1 MFEHFGKASKCKNLK
16 REINKFMIFVELFSI
31 HETNRQK
38 MSKDIDDQN
47 NVVNQVDLTDIYRIL
62 YPKTAE

>member
-1 MFEHFGKASKCKNLK
+1 
-16 REINKFMIFVELFSI
+16 MIFVELFSI